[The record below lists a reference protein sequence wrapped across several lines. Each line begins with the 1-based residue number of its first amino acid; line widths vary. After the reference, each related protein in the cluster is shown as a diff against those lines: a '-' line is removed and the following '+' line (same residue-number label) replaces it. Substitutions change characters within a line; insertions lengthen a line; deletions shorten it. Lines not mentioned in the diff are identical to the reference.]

1 MEMRVNGRTVL
12 PKRIRENVNVKLNLK
27 LVWMWSGVK
36 SSGLGPAQHLMLDG
50 QESSEKQTEAELRTE
65 NWELRRETKIMDS
78 RNPEIWCTSVV
89 LIERLHN
96 QPKNPLN
103 KKFSENWKLKIEK
116 IRKTEIHRA
125 FSRLRI
131 RAGQNW
137 KLSTKMWHATRF
149 TLPNS
154 PIPPGPPNTPVT
166 LRPQPPL
173 PATASPL
180 SQANKTS
187 VSPFLYQILYLN
199 ARRHRPKN
207 RRLREVFQKWADAS
221 TTTDCTFNCKLYSY
235 NYIYNCS
242 WVTSAI
248 FISCRSLSSL
258 PLRHIISLTVLLLM
272 PCASS
277 WHRLTCSAYCTSFV
291 LCKLFTK
298 LTIYP
303 HCQSLYLTL
312 PNHCIPFTLLTH
324 SDKLRTLI

>member
-1 MEMRVNGRTVL
+1 MVHECSVDRT
-12 PKRIRENVNVKLNLK
+12 
-27 LVWMWSGVK
+27 
-36 SSGLGPAQHLMLDG
+36 
-50 QESSEKQTEAELRTE
+50 
-65 NWELRRETKIMDS
+65 
-78 RNPEIWCTSVV
+78 
-89 LIERLHN
+89 ERLHN

-103 KKFSENWKLKIEK
+103 KKFSENWKLKIENWENQKNRNSSSFFSFENSSRTKLKTIHKNVTRDK
-116 IRKTEIHRA
+116 IYA
-125 FSRLRI
+125 
-131 RAGQNW
+131 
-137 KLSTKMWHATRF
+137 
-149 TLPNS
+149 P
-154 PIPPGPPNTPVT
+154 PIPPGSPW
-166 LRPQPPL
+166 LPL
-173 PATASPL
+173 ASPGPPDAQAATTAPSHRIASL
-180 SQANKTS
+180 SSKQDFRFSISLSNS
-187 VSPFLYQILYLN
+187 LF

-207 RRLREVFQKWADAS
+207 RRMREVFQKWADAS
-221 TTTDCTFNCKLYSY
+221 TTDYTFNCKLYSY

-242 WVTSAI
+242 WVTTAI
-248 FISCRSLSSL
+248 SISCRSLSSL